1 MAARFSP
8 HLIHP
13 QRRPVPE
20 PHRLISSLLG
30 FHARFVCGI
39 RFEHGSDRVDR
50 HRPPASHSEPR
61 FAPRRSALTQGI
73 EDRRPAEKR
82 GMSTF
87 RGRLIMAQMPNAIT
101 VPTATSTLEPTLA
114 SHLARQAA
122 LVVAASVF
130 VAICAHISIPLVFT
144 PVPLTM
150 QNFAVLLLG
159 LLMEPVPVFAAL
171 TLYLIE
177 GASGLPVF
185 TPHGPAGLL
194 HLLGPSGGYLLSY
207 PFVAALVSVLAR
219 RIRPASFTTYAL
231 SAAA

>member
-1 MAARFSP
+1 
-8 HLIHP
+8 
-13 QRRPVPE
+13 
-20 PHRLISSLLG
+20 
-30 FHARFVCGI
+30 
-39 RFEHGSDRVDR
+39 
-50 HRPPASHSEPR
+50 
-61 FAPRRSALTQGI
+61 
-73 EDRRPAEKR
+73 
-82 GMSTF
+82 
-87 RGRLIMAQMPNAIT
+87 MAQMPNA
-101 VPTATSTLEPTLA
+101 VTASTLEPIQA
-114 SHLARQAA
+114 SHLARQTA
-122 LVVAASVF
+122 LVFAASAF
-130 VAICAHISIPLVFT
+130 VALCAHISIPLVFT

-231 SAAA
+231 SAAAASMFLYVCGTAWLASITHLPLANAIKMTVLPFLPGDALKVVAASAIAISVTTLRKRSSLQQSSEASAS

>member
-1 MAARFSP
+1 
-8 HLIHP
+8 
-13 QRRPVPE
+13 
-20 PHRLISSLLG
+20 
-30 FHARFVCGI
+30 
-39 RFEHGSDRVDR
+39 
-50 HRPPASHSEPR
+50 
-61 FAPRRSALTQGI
+61 
-73 EDRRPAEKR
+73 
-82 GMSTF
+82 
-87 RGRLIMAQMPNAIT
+87 
-101 VPTATSTLEPTLA
+101 
-114 SHLARQAA
+114 
-122 LVVAASVF
+122 
-130 VAICAHISIPLVFT
+130 
-144 PVPLTM
+144 M

-231 SAAA
+231 SAAAASMFLYVCGTAWLASITHLPLANAIKMTVLPFLPGDALKVVAAAAIAISVTTLRKRSSLQQSSEASAS